1 MSPTFEFPR
10 SFDREFRK
18 LSRKDQKAFRD
29 AVQVLVEALQGSG
42 RSELPPRLR
51 IKGVQG
57 HPGVFEMTFAP
68 DGRATFSYGDEI
80 KPEEAHIV
88 WRRIGSHD
96 IFKRP

>member
-1 MSPTFEFPR
+1 MSPTYEYSR
-10 SFDREFRK
+10 SFGREFRK

-29 AVQVLVEALQGSG
+29 AVQVLVEALQVGG
-42 RSELPPRLR
+42 RSEFPPRLR

-68 DGRATFSYGDEI
+68 DGRATFSYGEEI
-80 KPEEAHIV
+80 TSGEAHIV
-88 WRRIGSHD
+88 WRRVGTHD